1 MLKDTQITRCP
12 AQDIV
17 LNFTV
22 SRIGAPFSPGAIGLS
37 KKENLT
43 VTISCNPC

>member
-17 LNFTV
+17 LNFAV
-22 SRIGAPFSPGAIGLS
+22 FRIGAPFNHGDIGLF
-37 KKENLT
+37 T
-43 VTISCNPC
+43 FNPSTFT